1 MTPDGSLRLSR
12 MYVGEGTS
20 NQITPRAEV
29 PGVWYLPNNNASS
42 LLPRGTIVQG
52 ADGRKLLAIVTGA
65 GISSTQRGAAL
76 IDITGPWR
84 E

>member
-1 MTPDGSLRLSR
+1 
-12 MYVGEGTS
+12 MYVGEGTG

-29 PGVWYLPNNNASS
+29 PGVWYLPYNNASS
-42 LLPRGTIVQG
+42 LLVRGTIVQG
-52 ADGRKLLAIVTGA
+52 ADGRKLLAIVTGNA
-65 GISSTQRGAAL
+65 LNSPQRGAAL